1 MLNKMSE
8 VKNFADKNCIFCKIG
23 RGEIP
28 SKIYYEDELMMII
41 ADVDPKAERHYL
53 MIPKHH
59 YKLLADMTEEDSLNL
74 AACLKKLPA
83 LANDLGLSGGYRLV
97 INQGDDA
104 GQTVNHL
111 HVHILGGQPMDFP
124 SLKN

>member
-1 MLNKMSE
+1 MNK
-8 VKNFADKNCIFCKIG
+8 VKNFAEENCIFCKIG

-41 ADVDPKAERHYL
+41 ADVDPKAELHYL
-53 MIPKHH
+53 MIPKRH
-59 YKLLADMTEEDSLNL
+59 YKLLADMTTEDSLNL
-74 AACLKKLPA
+74 AACLKKLPT
-83 LANDLGLSGGYRLV
+83 LAKDLGLEGGYRLV

-104 GQTVNHL
+104 GQTVHHL